1 MIGGADIVLRSRRG
15 PAEALDLCA
24 RTIVLHWPEA
34 VIQDATTGTLYST
47 YGGVPFGNSPEFMV
61 YRDRAAFDRWEELE
75 ADPSNQNTMVHILSY
90 KANQATVV
98 VDDPTAA
105 DMRTLLCAIRSS
117 LQDKSLR
124 MGFPT
129 THAEAA

>member
-1 MIGGADIVLRSRRG
+1 MIGGADVVLRSRRDST
-15 PAEALDLCA
+15 EALDLCA

-34 VIQDATTGTLYST
+34 VIQNATTGMLYTS
-47 YGGVPFGNSPEFMV
+47 YGGVPFGSSPEFMI

-90 KANQATVV
+90 KASQATVV

-105 DMRTLLCAIRSS
+105 EMRTLLGAIRSS

-124 MGFPT
+124 MGVPT
-129 THAEAA
+129 RAEAA